1 MHELLVTR
9 FPQFQ
14 VLHRLF
20 NEVLTLHRVDVEHG
34 SMKPQYRGRL
44 LTPEPSGSLEGY
56 SHNLANLRALLDT
69 IDPNHFRVPRV
80 WLRNGPEDH
89 QKRVL
94 PRPFGAENYINSTST
109 A

>member
-20 NEVLTLHRVDVEHG
+20 NEVLTLRRVDVEHG

-44 LTPEPSGSLEGY
+44 VTPEPSGFLESY
-56 SHNLANLRALLDT
+56 SHNL
-69 IDPNHFRVPRV
+69 PNFRPPSNTSNPHPFPVPGGCLEKVAENNKR
-80 WLRNGPEDH
+80 
-89 QKRVL
+89 RVL
-94 PRPFGAENYINSTST
+94 PRQVRARITH
-109 A
+109 